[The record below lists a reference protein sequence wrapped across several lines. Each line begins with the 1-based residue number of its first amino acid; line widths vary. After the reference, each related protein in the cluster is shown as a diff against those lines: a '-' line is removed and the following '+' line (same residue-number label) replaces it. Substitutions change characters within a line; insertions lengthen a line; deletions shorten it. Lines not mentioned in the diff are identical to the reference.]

1 MEQAK
6 SGRAFVVGGDSLVG
20 SELQLHCRKL
30 GLPVDASSRRTG
42 TPAAGT
48 FFLDLG
54 DPDFTPLARGNY
66 DVAFICAAVTSMQA
80 CQSDPVQSRR
90 INVDNTL
97 DLMRRLAD
105 CGTHLVFL
113 SSSQVFDGETPMP
126 DEAAPTAPKNE
137 YGAQKLAVEEA
148 IEREALP
155 AAVLRVTK
163 VLADRP
169 VGVFKGWFEA
179 LAKGQP
185 VRAATNMALSP
196 VMVGDVAEVAERLA
210 AGRHRGIWRCGSS
223 DAIVYVD
230 AARLMAEM
238 QHLPVALVQGEEV
251 TEAQV
256 PAIYRHR
263 YVTLGCEKISRT
275 LPIPVRPARDILDTL
290 FAGFPQPAAYAAACG
305 GSATPAV
312 QSRRAGLHRCRAA
325 SECRSATRRR
335 ASHAWR

>member
-1 MEQAK
+1 MEQK
-6 SGRAFVVGGDSLVG
+6 TSGRALVVGGDSLVG
-20 SELQLHCRKL
+20 SALQVHCRKL
-30 GLPVDASSRRTG
+30 GLTVDASSRRTG
-42 TPAAGT
+42 TQAAGT

-54 DPDFTPLARGNY
+54 DPDFTPLQQGNY

-80 CQSDPVQSRR
+80 CQSDPARSRR

-97 DLMRRLAD
+97 DLMSRLAD
-105 CGTHLVFL
+105 RGTHLVFL

-137 YGAQKLAVEEA
+137 YGAQKLAVEQA
-148 IEREALP
+148 IERHALP

-185 VRAATNMALSP
+185 VQAATNMALSP
-196 VMVGDVAEVAERLA
+196 VMVGDVAEAAERLA
-210 AGRHRGIWRCGSS
+210 AGRHRGVWHLGSS
-223 DAIVYVD
+223 DDIGYFD

-238 QHLPVALVQGEEV
+238 RHLPLSLVQGEAL

-256 PAIYRHR
+256 PEIYRHR
-263 YVTLGCEKISRT
+263 YVTLSCAKIAQT
-275 LPIPVRPARDILDTL
+275 LPMPVRRARDILDTL
-290 FAGFPQPAAYAAACG
+290 FAGFPPPAAG
-305 GSATPAV
+305 P
-312 QSRRAGLHRCRAA
+312 R
-325 SECRSATRRR
+325 
-335 ASHAWR
+335 

>member
-1 MEQAK
+1 MEPGK
-6 SGRAFVVGGDSLVG
+6 SGRALVVGGDSLVG
-20 SELQLHCRKL
+20 SELEVHCRKL
-30 GLPVDASSRRTG
+30 GWTVDATSRRAEASG
-42 TPAAGT
+42 AV
-48 FFLDLG
+48 FLDLG
-54 DPDFTPLARGNY
+54 GPDFTSLQRATY

-80 CQSDPVQSRR
+80 CQSDPGRSRR

-105 CGTHLVFL
+105 RGTHLVFL

-148 IEREALP
+148 IERQALP

-185 VRAATNMALSP
+185 VQAATNMALSP
-196 VMVGDVAEVAERLA
+196 VMVADVAEAAARLA
-210 AGRHRGIWRCGSS
+210 GGRHRGVWHLGSS
-223 DAIVYVD
+223 DDIGYFD
-230 AARLMAEM
+230 AARLMAERR
-238 QHLPVALVQGEEV
+238 HLPLSLVQGEEL

-256 PAIYRHR
+256 PEIYRHR
-263 YVTLGCEKISRT
+263 YVTLSCEKIART
-275 LPIPVRPARDILDTL
+275 LPMPVRRARDILDAL
-290 FAGFPQPAAYAAACG
+290 FAGFPQPAA
-305 GSATPAV
+305 SP
-312 QSRRAGLHRCRAA
+312 R
-325 SECRSATRRR
+325 
-335 ASHAWR
+335 

>member
-1 MEQAK
+1 MGQGK
-6 SGRAFVVGGDSLVG
+6 RGRALVVGGDSLVG
-20 SELQLHCRKL
+20 SELEVHCRKL
-30 GLPVDASSRRTG
+30 GWTVDATSRRPEASG
-42 TPAAGT
+42 AV
-48 FFLDLG
+48 FLDLG
-54 DPDFTPLARGNY
+54 DPDFTSLQRGTY

-80 CQSDPVQSRR
+80 CQSDPARSRR

-105 CGTHLVFL
+105 RGTHLVFL

-148 IEREALP
+148 IEHQALP

-185 VRAATNMALSP
+185 VQAAINMALSP
-196 VMVGDVAEVAERLA
+196 VMVGDVAEAAQRLA
-210 AGRHRGIWRCGSS
+210 AGRHRGVWHLGSS
-223 DAIVYVD
+223 DDIGYFD
-230 AARLMAEM
+230 AARLMAETRR
-238 QHLPVALVQGEEV
+238 LPVGLVRGEEL

-256 PAIYRHR
+256 PSMYRHR
-263 YVTLGCEKISRT
+263 YVTLNCEKIAT
-275 LPIPVRPARDILDTL
+275 LPMPVRRARDILDTL
-290 FAGFPQPAAYAAACG
+290 FAGFP
-305 GSATPAV
+305 
-312 QSRRAGLHRCRAA
+312 R
-325 SECRSATRRR
+325 
-335 ASHAWR
+335 